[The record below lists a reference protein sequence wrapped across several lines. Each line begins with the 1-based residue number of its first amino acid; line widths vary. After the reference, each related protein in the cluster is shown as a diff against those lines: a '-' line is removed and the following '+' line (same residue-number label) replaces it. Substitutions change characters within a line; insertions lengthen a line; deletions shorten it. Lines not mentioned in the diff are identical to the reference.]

1 MNQLKE
7 GNTRED
13 TLVLGIGNP
22 LCGDDGAGIQVV
34 QMLKQRELPP
44 GVRVMEGGLP
54 GWGLPTWLEGWQAVI
69 LVDAV
74 EMGKPPGSWRLFQ
87 LRSTH
92 QQEEEDP
99 EPVFFKQQSE
109 SISLHQPDLANG
121 LALADALNLLPQT
134 LYLYGIQPGNIEVGN
149 PLSPEVCKS
158 IPVLVE
164 KIIEDL
170 GKGIYE
176 PETNFNC

>member
-7 GNTRED
+7 GNVKED

-22 LCGDDGAGIQVV
+22 LCGDDGAGIRVV
-34 QMLKQRELPP
+34 EMLKQRELPL
-44 GVRVMEGGLP
+44 GVQVMEAGLP
-54 GWGLPTWLEGWQAVI
+54 GWGLPTWLDGWQSVI

-74 EMGKPPGSWRLFQ
+74 EMGASPGTWRLFQ
-87 LRSTH
+87 LRST
-92 QQEEEDP
+92 QQYGEEEP
-99 EPVFFKQQSE
+99 EPVLIKQQSE

-121 LALADALNLLPQT
+121 LALADALDLLPQT
-134 LYLYGIQPGNIEVGN
+134 LYLYGIQPDNTEIGS
-149 PLSPEVCKS
+149 PLSPAVYKS
-158 IPVLVE
+158 IPLLIE
-164 KIIEDL
+164 KILEDL